1 VNLLGDVLP
10 VLDLSVD
17 VRVLEHDTA
26 KVFGDLRLCEEL
38 GDRAD
43 GNLNLEAFGS
53 SVEDGDGLDW
63 LRGSRRTTP
72 DETTKVFLP
81 LAKFIDMTMA

>member
-63 LRGSRRTTP
+63 LRGSRRGR
-72 DETTKVFLP
+72 ETC
-81 LAKFIDMTMA
+81 